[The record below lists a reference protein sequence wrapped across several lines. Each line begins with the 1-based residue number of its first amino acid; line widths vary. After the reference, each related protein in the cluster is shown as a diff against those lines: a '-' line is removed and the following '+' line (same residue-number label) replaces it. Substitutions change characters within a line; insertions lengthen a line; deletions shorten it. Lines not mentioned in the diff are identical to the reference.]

1 MAEDIQFEMID
12 VDLDVQEILLT
23 ASQHDLAKL
32 RQLIRAN
39 NVGAEN
45 PVNVKDPETGYTPLH
60 AAIAACERDEG
71 DESAQAAANRVNNNS
86 NDDNAAKKEEEEN
99 PLAAARDT
107 VKFLLQEGAIWNDLD
122 NKNETPGCLAR
133 RLGLTELYELMVDAG
148 VRAEMLLNYM
158 EGYEK
163 LEDDE
168 GDDVEVI
175 DADEVEKEET
185 KETSDGPSTQEA
197 STTTSE
203 DTAAAAAAAA
213 AAEPDVSNS
222 RYLQSN
228 LTFQNDRLLDDDQN
242 GVMMAWE
249 TDIMAKTAR
258 KLLPREGLRVLNIG
272 HGMGIVDGFFQD
284 QNPTA
289 HHIVEAHAEVVAE
302 MKRKGWHEKPGVVIH
317 EGRWQDILPT
327 LVEQGIMFDAIY
339 YDTFAESYAAFREF
353 MSEQVIGLL
362 EPTGLWGFFNGMGA
376 DRQISYDVYQKVM
389 EMDVFEAGFD
399 IEWEDIAVPQ
409 LEGEWSGVRRRYWVV
424 DNYRLPVC
432 KYMD

>member
-1 MAEDIQFEMID
+1 MAEDIRFEMID
-12 VDLDVQEILLT
+12 VDLDVQELLLT

-32 RQLIRAN
+32 RQLTRSN

-45 PVNVKDPETGYTPLH
+45 PVNIKDPETGYTPLH
-60 AAIAACERDEG
+60 AAIAACERD
-71 DESAQAAANRVNNNS
+71 
-86 NDDNAAKKEEEEN
+86 NDDEDGSATNGVKSNEGTEQEEEN
-99 PLAAARDT
+99 TLAAARDT

-158 EGYEK
+158 EGYEE
-163 LEDDE
+163 LEDDDEDDDEDEDEKEE
-168 GDDVEVI
+168 GE
-175 DADEVEKEET
+175 EET
-185 KETSDGPSTQEA
+185 KETSDEPSTQEPPTTEED
-197 STTTSE
+197 TTT
-203 DTAAAAAAAA
+203 AAA

-258 KLLPREGLRVLNIG
+258 KLLPQEGLRVLNIG
-272 HGMGIVDGFFQD
+272 HGMGIIDGFFQG
-284 QNPTA
+284 QKPVA

-302 MKRKGWHEKPGVVIH
+302 MKSKGWHEKPGVVIH

-327 LVEQGIMFDAIY
+327 LVGEGVMFEAIY

-353 MSEQVIGLL
+353 LSEQVIGLL
-362 EPTGLWGFFNGMGA
+362 EPSGLWGFFNGMGA
-376 DRQISYDVYQKVM
+376 DRQISYDVYQKVV

-399 IEWEDIAVPQ
+399 IEWEDIAVPK
-409 LEGEWSGVRRRYWVV
+409 LDGEWSGVRRPYWVV

>member
-23 ASQHDLAKL
+23 ASQHDLTKL
-32 RQLIRAN
+32 RQLTRSN

-60 AAIAACERDEG
+60 AAIAACERDED
-71 DESAQAAANRVNNNS
+71 DEQASAPNGVNGS
-86 NDDNAAKKEEEEN
+86 GGEKEEEEEKN

-158 EGYEK
+158 EGYEM
-163 LEDDE
+163 LEDDDEEEEEKE
-168 GDDVEVI
+168 GDQ
-175 DADEVEKEET
+175 EET
-185 KETSDGPSTQEA
+185 KETSDEPSTQEA
-197 STTTSE
+197 STSATE
-203 DTAAAAAAAA
+203 DAAAAAAT
-213 AAEPDVSNS
+213 EPDVSNS

-228 LTFQNDRLLDDDQN
+228 LTFKNDRLLDNDQN

-258 KLLPREGLRVLNIG
+258 KLLPQEGLRVLNIG
-272 HGMGIVDGFFQD
+272 HGMGIIDGFFQD
-284 QNPTA
+284 QKPVA
-289 HHIVEAHAEVVAE
+289 HHIVEAHAEVIAE
-302 MKRKGWHEKPGVVIH
+302 MKQKGWHEKPGVVIH

-327 LVEQGIMFDAIY
+327 LVAEGVMFDAIY

-353 MSEQVIGLL
+353 LSEQVIGLL
-362 EPTGLWGFFNGMGA
+362 EPSGLWGFFNGMGA
-376 DRQISYDVYQKVM
+376 DRQISYDVYQKVV

-399 IEWEDIAVPQ
+399 IEWEDIAVPK
-409 LEGEWSGVRRRYWVV
+409 LDGEWSGVRRPYWVV

>member
-1 MAEDIQFEMID
+1 
-12 VDLDVQEILLT
+12 
-23 ASQHDLAKL
+23 
-32 RQLIRAN
+32 
-39 NVGAEN
+39 
-45 PVNVKDPETGYTPLH
+45 
-60 AAIAACERDEG
+60 
-71 DESAQAAANRVNNNS
+71 
-86 NDDNAAKKEEEEN
+86 
-99 PLAAARDT
+99 
-107 VKFLLQEGAIWNDLD
+107 
-122 NKNETPGCLAR
+122 
-133 RLGLTELYELMVDAG
+133 MVDAG

-158 EGYEK
+158 DGYEK

-168 GDDVEVI
+168 DEDDEVEVI
-175 DADEVEKEET
+175 DRDEEEKEET
-185 KETSDGPSTQEA
+185 KETSDERATQEA
-197 STTTSE
+197 STSATE
-203 DTAAAAAAAA
+203 DSAAAAN
-213 AAEPDVSNS
+213 PDVSNS

-228 LTFQNDRLLDDDQN
+228 LTFQNDRLLDDDKN

-258 KLLPREGLRVLNIG
+258 KLLPQEGLRVLNIG

-284 QNPTA
+284 QKPTA

-302 MKRKGWHEKPGVVIH
+302 MKRKGWHEKSGVVIH
-317 EGRWQDILPT
+317 EGRWQDILPS

-353 MSEQVIGLL
+353 LAEQVIGLL

-376 DRQISYDVYQKVM
+376 DRQISYDVYQKVV

-399 IEWEDIAVPQ
+399 IEWEDIAVPH
-409 LEGEWSGVRRRYWVV
+409 LEDEWSGVRRRYWVV